1 MPVPAEVASTACAS
15 CRVARLCWCLSAL
28 AVHSTAQTHAAAPA
42 EPQFE
47 VVALKHVGN
56 IKVGESVFAGSIG
69 HQEFREERPLNYR
82 GVRLSGEAILNRI
95 LRYAYSPLLN
105 PYYFESPFWMEQ
117 EVYQIEAIA
126 PVGTTNETARAML
139 RTALA
144 DRLGLQCKLVD
155 REKRI
160 CNLLRGSG
168 EPKLV
173 PSTEVDSNTVSYQR
187 GVFRRKSATL
197 ADLASFLTFFT
208 GTPVFDKTGITG
220 SYQFDEDWSHATTG
234 RPGDDPNVGF
244 AVAKKL
250 GLKLEAGKQMQKTLV
265 VERASVEPT
274 PN

>member
-1 MPVPAEVASTACAS
+1 
-15 CRVARLCWCLSAL
+15 
-28 AVHSTAQTHAAAPA
+28 
-42 EPQFE
+42 
-47 VVALKHVGN
+47 
-56 IKVGESVFAGSIG
+56 
-69 HQEFREERPLNYR
+69 
-82 GVRLSGEAILNRI
+82 
-95 LRYAYSPLLN
+95 
-105 PYYFESPFWMEQ
+105 
-117 EVYQIEAIA
+117 
-126 PVGTTNETARAML
+126 ML

-168 EPKLV
+168 EPKLI

-220 SYQFDEDWSHATTG
+220 SYQFDEDWSHAITG

-244 AVAKKL
+244 GVAKKL